1 MPAVS
6 GKQRRAA
13 AAALSAKQ
21 GGVPTSS
28 LMGPAAQMLSMTEEQ
43 LRDYARKPR
52 TTRQATGMGKKHRK
66 G

>member
-1 MPAVS
+1 MPAES

-21 GGVPTSS
+21 GGTPTSS
-28 LMGPAAQMLSMTEEQ
+28 LFGAALEMYESMTEEQ

-52 TTRQATGMGKKHRK
+52 TTKQASGMAKKK
-66 G
+66 E